1 METNLKKRKST
12 LLILAILLMPF
23 IMLLSCD
30 YSYIDEID
38 NIQDYTYGPV
48 VALPL
53 VNASISLDDLID
65 VGDFGGIDVDEEDL
79 ISLVYSGQIFSVPA
93 SNIFSVNDQS
103 QVITYDNIVPAG
115 PDGMTLPPKVFL
127 ITFDN
132 SEILT
137 YISFLEGMFRVS
149 AQATQL
155 AQDGYN
161 LEATFKILNSYD
173 SQELPIN
180 GSVSL
185 NNPGEVDLSGSR
197 IEFDNQANFFLVE
210 YQLYITGDG
219 SPDNAP
225 YTIEFSQEMS
235 GLEFD
240 LVKGYIDQIN
250 FPVGNTSVTLGLFNN
265 ATLGSL
271 VFESPTIEFTI
282 DNTFG
287 AEIDLFVEEFY
298 ATTIEDEIIPVT
310 GPAIE
315 EPWRVYASETHETPL
330 LTTFKTL
337 DNSNTNLFDITEQ
350 SPKELFYEVTG
361 LINPDA
367 DQQTTNWIKHDSH
380 LSIDMEVNL
389 PLWGRINIFELQD
402 TTEFSVDDYFEELE
416 WVELKMN
423 FSNGFPLNV
432 ELDLILLDENNNAI
446 DTLFAQQS
454 KLLDAAP
461 VNPAT
466 SIAEEPRISSRTERL
481 DDRKIE
487 NLRKATNLLIEAR
500 LNSFDHENGTT
511 VKILDTY
518 RIGIDLGIRGQVKYV
533 VEL

>member
-1 METNLKKRKST
+1 MKTTLKKSKTT
-12 LLILAILLMPF
+12 LLIMAVLFVPLF
-23 IMLLSCD
+23 MLPSCD
-30 YSYIDEID
+30 HSYIDEID
-38 NIQDYTYGPV
+38 NIGDYTYGPV
-48 VALPL
+48 VAVPL

-79 ISLVYSGQIFSVPA
+79 ITLVYSGQIFSVPA
-93 SNIFSVNDQS
+93 SDIFSVNDQS

-149 AQATQL
+149 AQASQL

-161 LEATFKILNSYD
+161 LEATFRILNSYD

-180 GSVSL
+180 GTVSL

-197 IEFDNQANFFLVE
+197 IEFDNEANFFLVE
-210 YQLYITGDG
+210 YQLFITGDG

-225 YTIEFSQEMS
+225 YTIEFSQEMT
-235 GLEFD
+235 GLKYD
-240 LVKGYIDQIN
+240 LIKGYVDQIN
-250 FPVGNTSVTLGLFNN
+250 FPVGNTSVALGLFNN
-265 ATLGSL
+265 ATFGSL
-271 VFESPTIEFTI
+271 VFENPSIEFAI
-282 DNTFG
+282 DNSFG

-315 EPWRVYASETHETPL
+315 EPWRVNASVTHEEPL
-330 LTTFKTL
+330 LTTFKLL
-337 DNSNTNLFDITEQ
+337 DNTNTNLFDITEQ

-367 DQQTTNWIKHDSH
+367 GQQPTNWIKHDSQ

-402 TTEFSVDDYFEELE
+402 TTEFSVNELPDEME

-423 FSNGFPLNV
+423 FSNGFPLDV

-446 DTLFAQQS
+446 DTLFDQQD

-466 SIAEEPRISSRTERL
+466 SIAEEPMISTRIVLL
-481 DDRKIE
+481 DDQKIE

-500 LNSFDHENGTT
+500 LSSFDHENGTT

-518 RIGIDLGIRGQVKYV
+518 RIGLDLGIRGQVKYV
-533 VEL
+533 VEF